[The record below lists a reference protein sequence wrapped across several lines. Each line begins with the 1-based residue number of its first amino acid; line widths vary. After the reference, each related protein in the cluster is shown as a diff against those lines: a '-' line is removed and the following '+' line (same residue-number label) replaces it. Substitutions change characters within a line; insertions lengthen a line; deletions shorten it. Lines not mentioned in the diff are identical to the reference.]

1 MEKSIGVFGRL
12 LLVTSML
19 ALSACAKK
27 DEVAAA
33 NSPAA
38 TADAAPAADATAAP
52 TDATASASSD
62 SPTLTPPADA
72 PPLPPSKPEPSE
84 PALLA
89 AKSLLLRVVN
99 TGKHLVAV
107 GERGDLVV
115 SNDGEHWAQVQMPVR
130 SMLTS
135 VWFADD
141 QHGWVVG
148 HDAVILATTDGG
160 KTWVI
165 QHFDGDK
172 HQPLLDVLFTDPSHG
187 YAVGAFGSFLATTDG
202 GTTWSEVAADAVRSD
217 TYHINAITRTR
228 AGALVIAGESGLIG
242 VSADGAIWQKQ
253 ASGYDGSFFGAAPLG
268 EKGAIV
274 FGLRGTTLKSDDVAS
289 GQWTKVDL
297 GSTQSAFGAAPLDN
311 GGVVLVGADGLAA
324 TVAPDGAVDTKRY
337 SAEGQGGSTY
347 SSAIVWKDG
356 LLITGDLGIG
366 RLKRAP

>member
-1 MEKSIGVFGRL
+1 MERSNGLFARL
-12 LLVTSML
+12 LLASLLT
-19 ALSACAKK
+19 LSACAKK
-27 DEVAAA
+27 DEVAT
-33 NSPAA
+33 P
-38 TADAAPAADATAAP
+38 TAGDAAAAAEAAP
-52 TDATASASSD
+52 TPSD
-62 SPTLTPPADA
+62 SPTLAPPTDA
-72 PPLPPSKPEPSE
+72 PPPAPSKPEPSE
-84 PALLA
+84 PAPLA

-107 GERGDLVV
+107 GERGNLVV
-115 SNDGEHWAQVQMPVR
+115 SNDGEHWAQVQVPVR

-141 QHGWVVG
+141 QHGWAVG
-148 HDAVILATTDGG
+148 HDAVILATSDGG
-160 KTWVI
+160 RTWAI

-172 HQPLLDVLFTDPSHG
+172 HQPLLDVLFTDAAHG

-202 GTTWSEVAADAVRSD
+202 GATWAEVTADAVRSD

-242 VSADGAIWQKQ
+242 VSADGSEWQKQ
-253 ASGYDGSFFGAAPLG
+253 ASDYDGSFFGAAPFG

-274 FGLRGTTLKSDDVAS
+274 FGLRGTTLKSDDVVA

-311 GGVVLVGADGLAA
+311 GGVVLVGADGLAV
-324 TVAPDGAVDTKRY
+324 TIAPDGSVDAKRY
-337 SAEGQGGSTY
+337 SAEGQGGATY
-347 SSAIVWKDG
+347 SSAIAWKDG

-366 RLKRAP
+366 RLKRVP